1 MSSVKLKH
9 SSGNGTII
17 NGPAANPSADITL
30 KVPSTT
36 GEAGQ
41 VLSVATANHSATN
54 AELEWAAAGGG
65 SVSNLII
72 NGAMTVAQRGTSHTG
87 LGGTA
92 GKYHLDRWRTSHTM
106 TTGRYTAT
114 QDSSAP
120 AGFAKSLKID
130 ITTAEASLNA
140 ASAACILQILEG
152 QDIQHLQKGTATA
165 KSLTV
170 SFWVKSTTTGTYIL
184 EVQDSDNSRIL
195 NKSYTISSANTWE
208 KKTLT
213 FAGDTTGAFT
223 DDNGASLLFNFYL
236 AAGTDF
242 TSGTLGSSWAAT
254 TNANRAVGQ
263 TNLFAADTN
272 DFYLTGVQA
281 EVGDSANDFEHLPYG
296 RDLERCKRYFQK
308 LDFYKYSGTPSNYYY
323 YNDTII
329 LSPSMRATP
338 TLDDTTDWKLD
349 TGDGQFQTSGGT
361 QTDGAHIDGGSDHSV
376 TFRHAAGAAWSY
388 AWCRLWLN
396 SEL

>member
-1 MSSVKLKH
+1 MSQINVDAIRSA
-9 SSGNGTII
+9 NGTGDAISLT
-17 NGPAANPSADITL
+17 ASDKTC
-30 KVPSTT
+30 
-36 GEAGQ
+36 
-41 VLSVATANHSATN
+41 TANITN
-54 AELEWAAAGGG
+54 NL
-65 SVSNLII
+65 SNRNLII
-72 NGAMTVAQRGTSHTG
+72 NGAMNIAQRGTSHTA

-92 GKYHLDRWRTSHTM
+92 GVYTLDRFRLGGTMNAGRHTI
-106 TTGRYTAT
+106 T
-114 QDSSAP
+114 QDSSGP
-120 AGFAKSLKID
+120 AGFAKSLKVD

-140 ASAACILQILEG
+140 ASLNLISQFLEG
-152 QDIQHLQKGTATA
+152 QDLQHLQKGTATA
-165 KSLTV
+165 KSLTL
-170 SFWVKSTTTGTYIL
+170 SFWVKSTTTGTYIVEL
-184 EVQDSDNSRIL
+184 QDQDNSRIL
-195 NKSYTISSANTWE
+195 NKSYTISAANTWE

-223 DDNGASLLFNFYL
+223 NDTGSSLLIQWWL
-236 AAGTDF
+236 AAGTNF

-272 DFYLTGVQA
+272 DFYLTGVQL
-281 EVGDSANDFEHLPYG
+281 EVGDYATDFEHRSYG

-308 LDFYKYSGTPSNYYY
+308 IDFYKYSGNPAWYYY

-361 QTDGAHIDGGSDHSV
+361 ITNGAHIDGGSEHSV
-376 TFRHAAGAAWSY
+376 TFREAAGAAWSF

>member
-1 MSSVKLKH
+1 MSQINVDAIRAS
-9 SSGNGTII
+9 NGTGDAISFT
-17 NGPAANPSADITL
+17 ASDKTC
-30 KVPSTT
+30 
-36 GEAGQ
+36 
-41 VLSVATANHSATN
+41 TANITN
-54 AELEWAAAGGG
+54 FPHR
-65 SVSNLII
+65 NLII
-72 NGAMTVAQRGTSHTG
+72 NGAMNVAQRGTSHTA

-92 GKYHLDRWRTSHTM
+92 GIYHLDRWRTSHTM

-120 AGFAKSLKID
+120 AGFANSLKID

-140 ASAACILQILEG
+140 SSAACILQILEG
-152 QDIQHLQKGTATA
+152 QDVQHLQKGTATA

-223 DDNGASLLFNFYL
+223 NDNEASLLFNFYL
-236 AAGTDF
+236 AAGTDL

-281 EVGDSANDFEHLPYG
+281 EVGDYATDFEHRSYG
-296 RDLERCKRYFQK
+296 DELLRCCRYYYRITH
-308 LDFYKYSGTPSNYYY
+308 DGTTAMGWAGPVSAYGSGTNVA
-323 YNDTII
+323 TIPLPVPMRLKI
-329 LSPSMRATP
+329 SALETSGTAGDYSIFEAGVTTLSGVP
-338 TLDDTTDWKLD
+338 TLR
-349 TGDGQFQTSGGT
+349 GSG
-361 QTDGAHIDGGSDHSV
+361 IVEPKVGSVDCPASV
-376 TFRHAAGAAWSY
+376 TGGNAGQLRIS
-388 AWCRLWLN
+388 N
-396 SEL
+396 SAYLGFTAEL

>member
-1 MSSVKLKH
+1 MSQINVDAIRSA
-9 SSGNGTII
+9 NGTGDAISL
-17 NGPAANPSADITL
+17 AASSNTC
-30 KVPSTT
+30 
-36 GEAGQ
+36 
-41 VLSVATANHSATN
+41 TANITN
-54 AELEWAAAGGG
+54 NL
-65 SVSNLII
+65 SNRNLII
-72 NGAMTVAQRGTSHTG
+72 NGAMNVAQRGTSHAS

-92 GKYHLDRWRTSHTM
+92 GVYHLDRWRTSHTM

-152 QDIQHLQKGTATA
+152 QDVQHLQKGTATA

-184 EVQDSDNSRIL
+184 EVQDADNSRIL
-195 NKSYTISSANTWE
+195 NKSYTISAANTWE

-213 FAGDTTGAFT
+213 FAGDTTGAF
-223 DDNGASLLFNFYL
+223 DNDTGGSLLFNFYL
-236 AAGTDF
+236 AAGTNL

-281 EVGDSANDFEHLPYG
+281 EVGDYATDFEH
-296 RDLERCKRYFQK
+296 KRYA
-308 LDFYKYSGTPSNYYY
+308 DDYKECCRYYY
-323 YNDTII
+323 KPTASGNGNDYTY
-329 LSPSMRATP
+329 A
-338 TLDDTTDWKLD
+338 
-349 TGDGQFQTSGGT
+349 GDY
-361 QTDGAHIDGGSDHSV
+361 GGSDCFVIIDYFTPMRAIPTLTANGYANASYNYASYTSKERFQLIFDTVVSGWIH
-376 TFRHAAGAAWSY
+376 GAQLDA
-388 AWCRLWLN
+388 
-396 SEL
+396 EL